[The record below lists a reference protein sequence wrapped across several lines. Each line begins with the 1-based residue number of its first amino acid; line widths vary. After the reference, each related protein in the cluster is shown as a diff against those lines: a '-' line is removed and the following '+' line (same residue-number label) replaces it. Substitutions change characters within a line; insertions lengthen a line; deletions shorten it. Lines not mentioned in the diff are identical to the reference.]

1 MRPSSRSRILDAAV
15 HVVARD
21 GITSLTLDAAAEEA
35 GVTKGGLIYHFPS
48 RDALLRAIQ
57 AHLTTRWE
65 ALLLAELAVPFEE
78 ADASRRA
85 AAYAAVCA
93 GGGTGGA
100 DLAFMMES
108 ATDPA
113 LAEAWTELT
122 RRWVAP
128 PASAGPAEIDRLVA
142 RLAADGLWLGD
153 SVGGGADLD
162 PAVRAAVVRRILEL
176 TGAAPSV
183 G

>member
-1 MRPSSRSRILDAAV
+1 MRPSSRGRILDAAV
-15 HVVARD
+15 RVVERD
-21 GITSLTLDAAAEEA
+21 GITALTLDAAAEGA
-35 GVTKGGLIYHFPS
+35 GVSKGGLIYHFPS
-48 RDALLRAIQ
+48 RDALLTAIQ

-65 ALLLAELAVPFEE
+65 ALLLAELTVPVEE
-78 ADASRRA
+78 STPAERT

-93 GGGTGGA
+93 GGGTGAA

-108 ATDPA
+108 ASDPA
-113 LAEAWTELT
+113 LAEAWSELT

-128 PASAGPAEIDRLVA
+128 PVSAGAAEIDALVA

-153 SVGGGADLD
+153 SVGGGGQLE
-162 PAVRAAVVRRILEL
+162 PAVRAAVVRRIIEL